1 MKLLRLLDNAIVILV
16 KIWRELALDS
26 KTRRSILISR
36 PKFVVSVTVLMLIS
50 LQGEFHLPDV
60 NGNGVS
66 FIDSGNLA
74 CLPLDKRRIR
84 LVRVMDFTLLRFEL
98 VLSLIYD

>member
-60 NGNGVS
+60 NGNGVA

>member
-1 MKLLRLLDNAIVILV
+1 M

-60 NGNGVS
+60 NGNGVA